1 MKKLQLSFFFLI
13 IFSLSSINS
22 NAQEIK
28 YSDLVT
34 ITKNG
39 NYTSYVSK
47 DGTVYKIGDK
57 LTIGFPS
64 SNKTFA
70 FISSN
75 QGKDAYPFTSSAV
88 GDQIEIKKIQVIG
101 NKRIGYKVLFINNRF
116 LNSTLIAI
124 ENAIASG
131 EIKSFGMTSDEALN
145 NLKKAKDKL
154 DLGLITQQKYDSIK
168 TELVKFIK

>member
-1 MKKLQLSFFFLI
+1 MKTLQLSFFFLI
-13 IFSLSSINS
+13 LFSLSSIKS

-28 YSDLVT
+28 YSDLST

-47 DGTVYKIGDK
+47 DGTVYNIGDK
-57 LTIGFPS
+57 LTVGSPS

-70 FISSN
+70 FISYNYGS
-75 QGKDAYPFTSSAV
+75 GWVAAGVISV
-88 GDQIEIKKIQVIG
+88 GNQIEIKKIEVDG
-101 NKRIGYKVLFINNRF
+101 NKRVGYRVLFSNNRF
-116 LNSTLIAI
+116 MNSTLIAI